1 MEDNVNTLDQLV
13 QCARALSLSY
23 NTISPLNVPSNV
35 AHHVTFL
42 PDPQVLFLLNF
53 TTSQRTALLL
63 SSSTLALLYT
73 PANEHFGIVP
83 VEAMACGIPVLAC
96 NSGGPTESVLDPD
109 FGLNTSKTERTGW
122 LRPPAASV
130 WADALLEI
138 VSLSVSERE
147 TISSNSQKRARMLFS
162 MDAMAGGLNDAIL
175 GAVNMGR
182 VELFGPAGTLV
193 IMLLGFLLAYL
204 AGPFIPSIV
213 R

>member
-1 MEDNVNTLDQLV
+1 LEDNVNTLDQLV

-23 NTISPLNVPSNV
+23 NTISPLVIPSNV

-53 TTSQRTALLL
+53 TTPQRTALLL
-63 SSSTLALLYT
+63 SPSTLTLLYT

-96 NSGGPTESVLDPD
+96 DSGGPTESVLDD
-109 FGLNTSKTERTGW
+109 LNTSKAERTGW
-122 LRPPAASV
+122 LRPPVASV

-138 VSLSVSERE
+138 VSLSVSDRE
-147 TISSNSQKRARMLFS
+147 TISSNAQKRARMLFS
-162 MDAMAGGLNDAIL
+162 MDAMAGGLEDAIL
-175 GAVNMGR
+175 KAVNMGR

>member
-1 MEDNVNTLDQLV
+1 M
-13 QCARALSLSY
+13 
-23 NTISPLNVPSNV
+23 

-63 SSSTLALLYT
+63 SPSTLALLYT

-96 NSGGPTESVLDPD
+96 DSGGPTESVLDPD
-109 FGLNTSKTERTGW
+109 FGPNTSKAERTGW
-122 LRPPAASV
+122 LRPPTASG

-138 VSLSVSERE
+138 VSLSAPERE
-147 TISSNSQKRARMLFS
+147 IISSNSKKRARMLFS
-162 MDAMAGGLNDAIL
+162 MDAMAGGLKDAIVK
-175 GAVNMGR
+175 AVNMGR
-182 VELFGPAGTLV
+182 VELFGQAGTLV

-204 AGPFIPSIV
+204 AGPFIFPSLG
-213 R
+213 